1 MWLRRFKTLM
11 SWVDELIKMATLCL
25 QGEEMLGENVQGFPV
40 LGNKIV
46 KGFRER
52 DAVQNA

>member
-1 MWLRRFKTLM
+1 M